1 MFKKRESIE
10 QDFMAYGAPAEHKHG
25 SDGGFLSKLIQLLT
39 VLILTGAVGLM
50 GLFGYRY
57 IQKDQQIKANEAAA
71 QAGISLSTSAHSAV
85 ATAVAN
91 APKERMY
98 TQEEMQEIVKMLM
111 QQIQTT
117 SKTETTHSAVVP
129 KKEKEKIDMVTET
142 TEEND
147 ADALVAAL
155 NLTAV
160 DELEEDIPE
169 IPQNLQVEE
178 NVKASDAKDKKK
190 IDHYNKVVINKSK
203 NTYDDLANLSEEI
216 GNIVD
221 SMSKKSKSAKYTAAI
236 QKEVSTRKSEMRVII
251 VKSGDT
257 LSKIAKRAYGNAMA
271 YDRILKANPEL
282 IKNPNNIYIGQRLR
296 VPTDNI

>member
-1 MFKKRESIE
+1 MFRKRESIE
-10 QDFMAYGAPAEHKHG
+10 QDFMAYGDSSQQHH
-25 SDGGFLSKLIQLLT
+25 SHDGGFLSKLIQFLT
-39 VLILTGAVGLM
+39 VIILTGAVGLM

-57 IQKDQQIKANEAAA
+57 IQKDQQIRANEQAASGVNIPLQRASTQPAAA
-71 QAGISLSTSAHSAV
+71 Q
-85 ATAVAN
+85 AVAN

-117 SKTETTHSAVVP
+117 PDKHVATVENAGNE
-129 KKEKEKIDMVTET
+129 KAKDLAQKEEVQTG
-142 TEEND
+142 ND
-147 ADALVAAL
+147 ADVLVAAL
-155 NLTAV
+155 NLADA
-160 DELEEDIPE
+160 DELDDEMPA
-169 IPQNLQVEE
+169 IPQDLESVE
-178 NVKASDAKDKKK
+178 NVKASEKKK
-190 IDHYNKVVINKSK
+190 VDHYNKVVVQKRK

-221 SMSKKSKSAKYTAAI
+221 AMSKKSKSAKYTAVI

-257 LSKIAKRAYGNAMA
+257 LSKIAQRAYGNAMA

-282 IKNPNNIYIGQRLR
+282 INNPNNIYIGQRLR